1 MKNQTLA
8 TLLAGLLA
16 FSGTEALAR
25 NLFVGDWGADGD
37 FCKNNEQC
45 WIEIEKP
52 GKANKYTL
60 KFVVADRF
68 DGSKVRC
75 SAEAT
80 AEKSS
85 RGNFLAG
92 EFTKTGQPFR
102 VFPWKGGRIE
112 MHAVGSSP
120 CVLSLTINGLYT
132 AIGN

>member
-1 MKNQTLA
+1 MKNQTIA

-16 FSGTEALAR
+16 LSATQAQAR
-25 NLFVGDWGADGD
+25 DIFDADWGADGNS
-37 FCKNNEQC
+37 CQNNEQC

-60 KFVVADRF
+60 KFIVADRF
-68 DGSKVRC
+68 DASKVRC

-102 VFPWKGGRIE
+102 VFPWKGDGSKCMPSVRRRATGR
-112 MHAVGSSP
+112 
-120 CVLSLTINGLYT
+120 
-132 AIGN
+132 

>member
-1 MKNQTLA
+1 MKNQMTA

-16 FSGTEALAR
+16 LSATEALAR
-25 NLFVGDWGADGD
+25 DIFDGDWAADGN
-37 FCKNNEQC
+37 FCKNKEQC
-45 WIEIEKP
+45 WIEIRKP

-60 KFVVADRF
+60 KFVVTDHRDA
-68 DGSKVRC
+68 SKVRC

-85 RGNFLAG
+85 RGNFLGG

-112 MHAVGSSP
+112 MHAVGSSR
-120 CVLSLTINGLYT
+120 
-132 AIGN
+132 AIRR